1 MPGSKIVREAIK
13 KGAEKALKA
22 GEELLETVISSNARK
37 VEAPA
42 KNVSAK

>member
-22 GEELLETVISSNARK
+22 GEELLETAISSTARK

-42 KNVSAK
+42 KTATAK